1 MSDCFGI
8 DKLSKSMIETIGKDD
23 LISLLKTMEQS
34 IILDIQ
40 DSILQKQN
48 PIGKLY
54 FSTSNTNPA
63 EILGFGTWV
72 LWGSGRV
79 PVCVNE
85 SDTNFNTVE
94 KTGGESSITLSTS
107 QIPSHTHT
115 FSGSQVKSGN
125 QSVNHTHSIPALSGS
140 ATGGAVK
147 NGITGGSHSHDIV
160 YGSYIHD
167 IVYGSHIHD
176 IVYTTDAAPG
186 FGKPRLAGL
195 DKTKTTNDFIVTDF
209 TVSSSTHTH
218 NLPSHTHSVTTK
230 ASTSGKQSASHT
242 HTVTAAGTNSNTG
255 GGKSHS
261 NLQPYITCYIF
272 KRTA

>member
-23 LISLLKTMEQS
+23 LISLLQTMEQS

-85 SDTNFNTVE
+85 SDTNFDTVE
-94 KTGGESSITLSTS
+94 KTGG
-107 QIPSHTHT
+107 
-115 FSGSQVKSGN
+115 
-125 QSVNHTHSIPALSGS
+125 NHQLH
-140 ATGGAVK
+140 
-147 NGITGGSHSHDIV
+147 
-160 YGSYIHD
+160 
-167 IVYGSHIHD
+167 
-176 IVYTTDAAPG
+176 
-186 FGKPRLAGL
+186 
-195 DKTKTTNDFIVTDF
+195 
-209 TVSSSTHTH
+209 
-218 NLPSHTHSVTTK
+218 
-230 ASTSGKQSASHT
+230 
-242 HTVTAAGTNSNTG
+242 
-255 GGKSHS
+255 
-261 NLQPYITCYIF
+261 
-272 KRTA
+272 

>member
-8 DKLSKSMIETIGKDD
+8 DKNSKSMIES
-23 LISLLKTMEQS
+23 ISASDFDKLLKQVQDS
-34 IILDIQ
+34 ILSSVE

-54 FSTSNTNPA
+54 FSTDNTNPA
-63 EILGFGTWV
+63 EILGFGTWE

-85 SDTNFNTVE
+85 SDTNFDIVE

-115 FSGSQVKSGN
+115 FSGSQVNSDYNNVG
-125 QSVNHTHSIPALSGS
+125 HYHIIPSLSGS
-140 ATGGAVK
+140 ATGGAIT
-147 NGITGGSHSHDIV
+147 NGITGGSHSHGV
-160 YGSYIHD
+160 GYS
-167 IVYGSHIHD
+167 S
-176 IVYTTDAAPG
+176 DAASG
-186 FGKPRLAGL
+186 SGRPRLAGT
-195 DKTKTTNDFIVTDF
+195 DKTNTAYDVIV
-209 TVSSSTHTH
+209 SSTHTH
-218 NLPSHTHSVTTK
+218 NLPSHTHSVTTN
-230 ASTSGKQSASHT
+230 ASNTGWQTANHV
-242 HTVTAAGTNSNTG
+242 HAVTAAGTNTNTG
-255 GGKSHS
+255 GGESHS